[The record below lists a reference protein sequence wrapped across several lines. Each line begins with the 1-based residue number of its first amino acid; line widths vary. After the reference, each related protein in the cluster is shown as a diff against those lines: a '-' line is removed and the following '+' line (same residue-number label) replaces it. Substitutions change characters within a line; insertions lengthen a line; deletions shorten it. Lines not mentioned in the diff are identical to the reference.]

1 MRNINSTATRTILG
15 STICL
20 AAVLR
25 AINANAE
32 LWWDEIVTVMT
43 FVRPP
48 LGHVMST
55 YELAG
60 NHVMNSVLTNL
71 VGHRFGMEPWLVRMP
86 AIVFGVAGVWAFWFV
101 AARIW
106 ERVPALVGTLL
117 FAVSYHHVYYSQ
129 NARGYT
135 AFIFFGLVA
144 TGLLLRLLPER
155 RPSWLV
161 MALYAGSLGA
171 GLYAMLL
178 MLFVVAGHGLVL
190 IGLRRWR
197 LLSLPV
203 VGMAIA
209 AALYAPMA
217 LSVIEFYR
225 THPGDTG
232 YPLFSMPFARSLAP
246 LAPLLVLGA
255 IVMIPVVVRMWRSQ
269 RVALVLLLTP
279 IVFNVLVPLL
289 RGQGVYPRAFIFA
302 LPVGYLLIVELLS
315 WARDVRPM
323 LAWAIAT
330 AVIAVSLVRLVPFY
344 QLPKQGFQQ
353 ALAFIDT
360 QARTGDR
367 RVGLTVAGKAARF
380 YDPRYTLIEDATQL
394 DDWLSREGA
403 SGAWVVSTF
412 ATDLQTNHPRV
423 DEWLRTRTSDR
434 AEFAGVIGDGTVH
447 VRYWPGTANPAR

>member
-1 MRNINSTATRTILG
+1 
-15 STICL
+15 
-20 AAVLR
+20 
-25 AINANAE
+25 
-32 LWWDEIVTVMT
+32 
-43 FVRPP
+43 
-48 LGHVMST
+48 
-55 YELAG
+55 
-60 NHVMNSVLTNL
+60 
-71 VGHRFGMEPWLVRMP
+71 
-86 AIVFGVAGVWAFWFV
+86 
-101 AARIW
+101 
-106 ERVPALVGTLL
+106 
-117 FAVSYHHVYYSQ
+117 
-129 NARGYT
+129 
-135 AFIFFGLVA
+135 
-144 TGLLLRLLPER
+144 
-155 RPSWLV
+155 
-161 MALYAGSLGA
+161 
-171 GLYAMLL
+171 
-178 MLFVVAGHGLVL
+178 
-190 IGLRRWR
+190 
-197 LLSLPV
+197 
-203 VGMAIA
+203 
-209 AALYAPMA
+209 MA

-255 IVMIPVVVRMWRSQ
+255 IVMLPVVVRMWRSQ

-315 WARDVRPM
+315 WARGVRPM

-353 ALAFIDT
+353 ALAFIET
-360 QARTGDR
+360 QAHTGDR
-367 RVGLTVAGKAARF
+367 RVGLTLAGKAARF

-447 VRYWPGTANPAR
+447 VRYWPGTADPAR